1 MLLLDES
8 EIREL
13 ADVTLARQVVRDAF
27 AALHRGEATLP
38 SIISMP
44 FHAPE
49 GVAHIKAGHLHADP
63 TWTLKVSADFVA
75 DNGLPTRHSGLMLVI
90 SSVDGTLVAVL
101 RDNGYL
107 TELRTG
113 AAGAIAADLL
123 ARADATTV
131 AIIGAGSQARFQLD
145 ALLDVRPIERVR
157 VASRSQERAQ
167 AFVDEIENGTQLA
180 AALFD
185 SVQEA
190 VDGADVVVTT
200 TQSTAPLVHADW
212 LAPGAHVTAVGSD
225 EPSKQELATDVLER
239 AAVVAVDDRDQ
250 TSRFGEL
257 HHALEA
263 GVLDVSGVVTLG
275 QLIDG
280 QEPGRTAPDDL
291 TVADLTGVG
300 IQDAAIAAFIVRAA
314 TRRAG

>member
-8 EIREL
+8 EIRAL
-13 ADVTLARQVVRDAF
+13 ADVKLARQVVRDAF
-27 AALHRGEATLP
+27 QALHRGEATLP

-44 FHAPE
+44 FNAPE

-63 TWTLKVSADFVA
+63 IWTVKISADFA
-75 DNGLPTRHSGLMLVI
+75 PGDGLPTRHSGLMLVI

-167 AFVDEIENGTQLA
+167 AFVDEIENGTRLA

-190 VDGADVVVTT
+190 VDGADIVVTT

-275 QLIDG
+275 ELIDG